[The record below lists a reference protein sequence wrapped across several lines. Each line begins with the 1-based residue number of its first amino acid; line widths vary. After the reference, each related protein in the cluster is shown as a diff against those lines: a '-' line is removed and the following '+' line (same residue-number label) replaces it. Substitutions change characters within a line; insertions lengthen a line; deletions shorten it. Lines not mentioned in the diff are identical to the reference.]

1 MNVRKHLAGFAIFSF
16 IVGSAILIN
25 HFLNIPD
32 ARIPPVIL
40 PEAVAGRV
48 KAQPPP
54 VNFRVQQISLDYNRG
69 RSYTQLSLF
78 RQQDQPAPEKV
89 WVMTTFFS
97 PDSPRAESWSISTA
111 ISQPFANGNGQSFVV
126 TGEWNLPPLLES
138 DKPGAGYF
146 ARIYVSSE
154 FQGKFSEADYQT
166 KGDVTD
172 AIPVVIHWPDEKS
185 MASSGTAQKRS
196 R

>member
-16 IVGSAILIN
+16 IVGSAILVN

-32 ARIPPVIL
+32 ARIPPVIR
-40 PEAVAGRV
+40 PEAVAGTV
-48 KAQPPP
+48 KAP
-54 VNFRVQQISLDYNRG
+54 VTFRVQQISLDYNRG

-78 RQQDQPAPEKV
+78 RQLDQPAPEKV

-111 ISQPFANGNGQSFVV
+111 ISQPFANGNGQSVV
-126 TGEWNLPPLLES
+126 AIGNWDLPPLLES

-154 FQGKFSEADYQT
+154 SQGKFTEADYQN

-185 MASSGTAQKRS
+185 MASSGPTRKRS